1 MDRVEHILSI
11 LKAFDGLAP
20 LNDRQDSL
28 RKYPVRFFI
37 LLLTIM
43 KNEGQTQRFYAELL
57 DWNIQNINMHTNSLR
72 DNGYI
77 MYGEEDEIE
86 LRGGRQART
95 LYVTTLAKELMMD
108 ILNKGIQGVS
118 R

>member
-11 LKAFDGLAP
+11 LKAFDDLKP
-20 LNDRQDSL
+20 LKERKESL

-57 DWNIQNINMHTNSLR
+57 DWNIQNINMHTNSLL

-77 MYGEEDEIE
+77 IYGEEEE
-86 LRGGRQART
+86 LSGGRQART
-95 LYVTTLAKELMMD
+95 LYVTTLAKELIMD
-108 ILNKGIQGVS
+108 ILNIGIQGVS